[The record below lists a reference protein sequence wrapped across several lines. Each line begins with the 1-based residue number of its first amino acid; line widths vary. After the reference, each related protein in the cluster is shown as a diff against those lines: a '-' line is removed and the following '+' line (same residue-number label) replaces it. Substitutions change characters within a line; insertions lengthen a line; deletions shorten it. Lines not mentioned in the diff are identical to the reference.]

1 LKTKIRDF
9 LGGGVNLS
17 VVISMNFLSKNLLR
31 GLDICDIFSDTDS
44 DQSVLEPAVRAFHFP
59 FGLRR
64 QGIGDFH
71 ITIIED
77 LLPLRGNLVG
87 QEVVLSP
94 IGVPS
99 LDKPEDGMG
108 VDVVGVRESVSKED
122 CLKGQDMSPGG
133 FLFDQGGVK
142 DQPAIII
149 QGGNQVPL
157 FLGCR
162 CPEMIGGVVL
172 DQLPHITG

>member
-17 VVISMNFLSKNLLR
+17 VVISMDFLSEDLL
-31 GLDICDIFSDTDS
+31 GGFDICDIFSDTDS
-44 DQSVLEPAVRAFHFP
+44 DQPVLEPAIRAFHFP

-71 ITIIED
+71 IAILKD
-77 LLPLRGNLVG
+77 LLPLRRSLVSH
-87 QEVVLSP
+87 EVVFSP
-94 IGVPS
+94 EGVPS
-99 LDKPEDGMG
+99 LDKSEDGMG
-108 VDVVGVRESVSKED
+108 VYVVGVRESVSKED
-122 CLKGQDMSPGG
+122 GLKGQDMSPGG
-133 FLFDQGGVK
+133 FLFDQGGIK
-142 DQPAIII
+142 DQAAIII
-149 QGGNQVPL
+149 QGSDEIP
-157 FLGCR
+157 FLLGSG